1 MEHQLDGQRWVRA
14 EEQRTAEGGTIHVR
28 VDITD
33 LKNREA
39 SFRLLFEHN
48 PLPMYLF
55 ARESL
60 RFLAVNDA
68 AIAHYG
74 YSREQFLSM
83 TILDIRE
90 QSEQPRFLEA
100 LRRGSPEYPQNR
112 FGVIAG
118 GRVDH
123 RGGDLHRRL
132 DYDGQAAALVAA
144 IDVTERGRAE
154 ARRRETQAFLDTI
167 VENVP
172 VSILVKSAD
181 DMRYVLVN
189 RAGRG
194 VPRGLARRDFG
205 THRARG
211 YAVAEHR

>member
-1 MEHQLDGQRWVRA
+1 VSLHNRLRSTMEHQLGGQRWVRA
-14 EEQRTAEGGTIHVR
+14 EEQRTAEGCTIHVR
-28 VDITD
+28 VDIAD

-90 QSEQPRFLEA
+90 QSERPRFLEA

-112 FGVIAG
+112 TWRHCKADGSTFDVAIFT
-118 GRVDH
+118 
-123 RGGDLHRRL
+123 RRL
-132 DYDGQAAALVAA
+132 NYEGQAASLVAA
-144 IDVTERGRAE
+144 IDVT
-154 ARRRETQAFLDTI
+154 
-167 VENVP
+167 
-172 VSILVKSAD
+172 
-181 DMRYVLVN
+181 
-189 RAGRG
+189 
-194 VPRGLARRDFG
+194 
-205 THRARG
+205 
-211 YAVAEHR
+211 